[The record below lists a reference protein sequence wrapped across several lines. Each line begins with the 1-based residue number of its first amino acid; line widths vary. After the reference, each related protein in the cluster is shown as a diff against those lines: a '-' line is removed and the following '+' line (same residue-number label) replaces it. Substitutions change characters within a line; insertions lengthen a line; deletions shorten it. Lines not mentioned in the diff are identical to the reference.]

1 MIIKSRVSQTF
12 LSYFFMKR
20 KNCYLSK
27 TCDCNKV
34 FKSMIFT
41 VSLLWWFDQKW
52 VQKYYGAFKLLK
64 QRNFIDGFERVLKC
78 LSKIWLVRSR
88 RRSQSL
94 QNWSY
99 FVCIYFNSFYNPY
112 NIISTNASSNN
123 SFLQQRDLDI
133 LQ

>member
-1 MIIKSRVSQTF
+1 MIIKSQVSQTF
-12 LSYFFMKR
+12 LSYFFIKC

-52 VQKYYGAFKLLK
+52 FQKYYGAFKLLK
-64 QRNFIDGFERVLKC
+64 QRNFVDRFERVLKC
-78 LSKIWLVRSR
+78 LSKIWLVRLQR
-88 RRSQSL
+88 WSQSF

-99 FVCIYFNSFYNPY
+99 FVCIYFNSFYHPH
-112 NIISTNASSNN
+112 NIISNKRTSNN
-123 SFLQQRDLDI
+123 PFLQQRELDN